1 MSILN
6 SNSAASQ
13 SSTTSERRVP
23 LTEAEAI
30 AAEAAGSGDSAVNKP
45 FAAYR
50 HRNVRR
56 FSVGRFDFVNHLLFV
71 YSEAENEEFL
81 DLWETLESRDHHA
94 IVKYD
99 FEAAANVETAVV
111 RGGVNSSDAKDG
123 KVISA

>member
-6 SNSAASQ
+6 GNSAATQGSA
-13 SSTTSERRVP
+13 TSERRVP

-30 AAEAAGSGDSAVNKP
+30 ALEAAGPGESDSNKP

-56 FSVGRFDFVNHLLFV
+56 FSVGRFDFVNHLLYV